1 MLPSILSLLLVKLTR
16 ASSWQVEAIAPR
28 IKLAE
33 DGLASVPASPAPMRP
48 VSSKFIK
55 DALIRD
61 ESLEVSLSEDNDASG
76 FSENEW
82 EAAISL
88 LLADDRKSDSPSCAT
103 PDELVALLLGES
115 YTKDMATAGED
126 VIHQCP
132 HSLLRS
138 AEEFGLKA
146 KDDTRLSAS
155 GYMR

>member
-1 MLPSILSLLLVKLTR
+1 MLPTIFSLLLVKLTR
-16 ASSWQVEAIAPR
+16 ASSWQVEAVAPR

-55 DALIRD
+55 DALNRD

-76 FSENEW
+76 FSETEW

-115 YTKDMATAGED
+115 YTKDTATAGEY
-126 VIHQCP
+126 VIDQSL

-138 AEEFGLKA
+138 AEEFGFKV

-155 GYMR
+155 GYIR